1 MRAIDVKDVTITY
14 KTLQA
19 KSIKKSLFS
28 LSKIKNTTV
37 EAVRGVSFTVNKGE
51 IVGLVGRNGSGKSTL
66 LRALAKV
73 FSPDNGTIDTGDNS
87 VALLA
92 IGIGFQN
99 DLSGYDNIY
108 LSGLLMGYTKEEI
121 DARYKEIVDFSELGE
136 FIWAPVKTYSSGM
149 YSKLAFSI
157 TAIMESDILLID
169 ETLSVGDRSFKDKSL
184 KKIKELISDENRT
197 VIIVSHGSGVILDL
211 CQRVIW
217 MDEGKIVADG
227 EASEVMSYYDQYM
240 DSLGLLSER
249 EKKKLAKIKKQKEQ
263 TGKQEKKSSKKK
275 KAGKADAADVPV

>member
-1 MRAIDVKDVTITY
+1 MRAIEVKDVSITY
-14 KTLQA
+14 RTLQA
-19 KSIKKSLFS
+19 KSIKKSVFS
-28 LSKIKNTTV
+28 LSKIKSTTV
-37 EAVRGVSFTVNKGE
+37 EAVRGVSFTVEKGE

-66 LRALAKV
+66 LRAIAKV

-87 VALLA
+87 VSLLA

-121 DARYKEIVDFSELGE
+121 DARYQEIVDFSELGE

-157 TAIMESDILLID
+157 TAIMEADILLID
-169 ETLSVGDRSFKDKSL
+169 ETLSVGDRSFKEKSL

-211 CQRVIW
+211 CSRAIW

-227 EASEVMSYYDQYM
+227 EAAEVMDYYNEYM
-240 DSLGLLSER
+240 DALGLLSDR
-249 EKKKLAKIKKQKEQ
+249 EKKKLAKA
-263 TGKQEKKSSKKK
+263 KKK
-275 KAGKADAADVPV
+275 KK